1 MLIDWFTVIAQV
13 VNFLILVWLMK
24 RFLYQPI
31 LKALDAREK
40 RIAASLADADAKMA
54 DAVKER
60 EEYARKNTEFD
71 RQRAALLFK
80 AQDEAGNER
89 NRLFEVA
96 RTDADA
102 FRNKLQGKLSG
113 EYNRLRESINHRTRE
128 EVFAIARKTLADL
141 AGATLEERMAEVFI
155 VRLQG
160 LDSGEQARLAAML
173 KSPDMPVVVR
183 SAFVLAPAQRAAIE
197 AAIKTTLSSTS
208 PVQFE
213 IVPGLIGGIELI
225 MQGQKVAWCI
235 GDYIASL
242 ENGVDEL
249 IKAKDKAR
257 GAQAQ
262 AKKSSALTQ
271 QIGKRAFELYQEHG
285 SNSGHAAEDW
295 KQAEHEI
302 RKENLKPIKIEPKPE
317 VKAKPESE
325 VKPQTKAE
333 FEPESAT
340 KPANK
345 IAPNPAAK
353 ADPEYA
359 TAVEAKPA
367 SKVEPKPE
375 SKPEAKTEPKPDAK
389 AKSETKNP

>member
-24 RFLYQPI
+24 RYLYQPI
-31 LKALDAREK
+31 LKALAAREQ
-40 RIAASLADADAKMA
+40 RIVASLADAAAKVA

-60 EEYARKNTEFD
+60 EEYKRKNTEFD
-71 RQRAALLFK
+71 RERAAVMFK
-80 AQDEAGNER
+80 AQDEAGQER

-96 RTDADA
+96 RNDADA
-102 FRNKLQGKLSG
+102 FRDKLQGKLSG
-113 EYNRLRESINHRTRE
+113 EYNQLRESINHRTRN

-173 KSPDMPVVVR
+173 KSPDIPVVVR
-183 SAFVLAPAQRAAIE
+183 SAFELAPAQRAAIE
-197 AAIKTTLSSTS
+197 AAIKTALAGTS

-225 MQGQKVAWCI
+225 MHGQKVAWCI
-235 GDYIASL
+235 DDYIASL

-249 IKAKDKAR
+249 IKERDKAR

-262 AKKSSALTQ
+262 AKKSSFLTQ
-271 QIGKRAFELYQEHG
+271 QIGKRAYELYQEHG
-285 SNSGHAAEDW
+285 SKTGHAAEDW

-302 RKENLKPIKIEPKPE
+302 RKENLKPIKSEPKPE
-317 VKAKPESE
+317 VKAKPETD

-333 FEPESAT
+333 LEPESAT

-345 IAPNPAAK
+345 VAPKPAAK
-353 ADPEYA
+353 ADPESA

-367 SKVEPKPE
+367 SKVEPMTE
-375 SKPEAKTEPKPDAK
+375 VKPEAKTEPEPDAE
-389 AKSETKNP
+389 AKSEAKNP